1 LFTTLQ
7 PAHQSLASLWRLVVN
22 QNLVVALAV
31 VMTTHE
37 SVLDSMH
44 ALICQLSLKSRF
56 NPDLHLGLN
65 MGAVSMNML
74 DSRDLSLAKESTLDQ
89 IHTLDKFL
97 ASIERRAYQIARMAL
112 RDDDEAMDI
121 VQDAMLKLA
130 RSYATRPS
138 EEWRP
143 LFYRILNNRIHD
155 WRRRRV
161 VRNKLF
167 GWLPSFNDDGEAVD
181 PYEQVADTRQS
192 PTEQV
197 MQSDAM
203 LLLQQALLALPQRQR
218 EAFSLRNFEGMD
230 VAETATAMGCSEGS
244 VKTHY
249 SRAVHS
255 LRETLGEVW

>member
-1 LFTTLQ
+1 MRFATLYAGLKPL
-7 PAHQSLASLWRLVVN
+7 PALCTMEYLGASLA
-22 QNLVVALAV
+22 
-31 VMTTHE
+31 E
-37 SVLDSMH
+37 
-44 ALICQLSLKSRF
+44 
-56 NPDLHLGLN
+56 
-65 MGAVSMNML
+65 
-74 DSRDLSLAKESTLDQ
+74 ESTLDH

-97 ASIERRAYQIARMAL
+97 ADVERRAYQIARMAL

-130 RSYATRPS
+130 RNYGARPS
-138 EEWRP
+138 DEWRP

-167 GWLPSFNDDGEAVD
+167 GWLPSFNDDDKAASD
-181 PYEQVADTRQS
+181 PYELVADTRQG

-203 LLLQQALLALPQRQR
+203 TVLQQALAALPQRQR
-218 EAFSLRNFEGMD
+218 EAFTLRNFEGMD
-230 VAETATAMGCSEGS
+230 VAETATAMGCTQGS

-255 LRETLGEVW
+255 LREILGEVW